1 MRKKVL
7 TMKDFL
13 TLASERYSVR
23 KFKPDAIAP
32 DVLVRILEAGRL
44 APTACNNQAV
54 HIYVLESEEA
64 RASVASLTKYS
75 FGAPAIL
82 LVCAERD
89 RTWKNPLEDGV
100 TSAEQD
106 AAIVATHMMLEAW
119 ENGIGSCWVG
129 YFPPSKLAAALALP
143 EDHRPVLLMPIG
155 VPADDAAPSPLH
167 AQCKSLDELVT
178 RR

>member
-23 KFKPDAIAP
+23 KFKPDAI
-32 DVLVRILEAGRL
+32 
-44 APTACNNQAV
+44 
-54 HIYVLESEEA
+54 
-64 RASVASLTKYS
+64 
-75 FGAPAIL
+75 APAIL